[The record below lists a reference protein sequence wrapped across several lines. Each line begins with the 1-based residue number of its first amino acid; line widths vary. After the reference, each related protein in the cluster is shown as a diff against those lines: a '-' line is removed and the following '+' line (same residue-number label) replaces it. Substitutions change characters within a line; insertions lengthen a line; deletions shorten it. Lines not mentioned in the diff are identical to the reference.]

1 MRKKVAII
9 REKSRKKIVEK
20 NKEAVD
26 TEANAVP
33 ATEVNPSEEKN
44 EGAPVNAENTNAPS
58 SKAVMGDA
66 KPGANADAGASK
78 GAEGSDNAGTKQLE
92 KMKQQLAKIKKKL
105 KELREIERTLT
116 TSLALAPASAD
127 GTSGNAYTAF
137 IADLA
142 AKERVL
148 LRLYAAGGETGT
160 SRRAYDRRGGELRE
174 VLKGRI
180 VQAGI
185 AQRLYKK
192 RRITEMAQE

>member
-1 MRKKVAII
+1 M
-9 REKSRKKIVEK
+9 
-20 NKEAVD
+20 
-26 TEANAVP
+26 
-33 ATEVNPSEEKN
+33 
-44 EGAPVNAENTNAPS
+44 NAENANAPS

-116 TSLALAPASAD
+116 TSLALAPASTD

-174 VLKGRI
+174 VLKDVSYKQVLHNVFIRSD
-180 VQAGI
+180 AS
-185 AQRLYKK
+185 RRWPKNKCFRYNLYKK
-192 RRITEMAQE
+192 RQEKRR